1 MKKSELV
8 ILLCIIL
15 FFGAIFVKQQ
25 LILNKLNK
33 EYKQYNDQ
41 LSKIKMQ
48 NEQLNEQ
55 FNIMQR
61 EDYIEKLARDKLR
74 LIKPGETL
82 FIDKNKKK

>member
-8 ILLCIIL
+8 ILICIIL

-25 LILNKLNK
+25 MILNRLNK

-82 FIDKNKKK
+82 FIDTNKKK